1 MSSETP
7 EILLLDP
14 PAEMPVEG
22 TEAYD
27 LLLKETGG
35 ASANPG
41 FNYDGHLKATRGS
54 VSQSS
59 ALEQVSA
66 PVQVSAPE
74 QDETPVNNQ
83 SNSAEENNN
92 TPSIYLLSPPANMPI
107 VGTEEYALL
116 LEETGGASANP
127 GFNYKSHIAAT
138 RKPEDYPDWL
148 DPVKDIDD
156 RWLPKDHNGI
166 ALNPIGQASNTDNI
180 ISLDDAKNAIKLPL
194 DERNLLGLDG
204 SLEDYR
210 FSFDTKQNGE
220 LLIKKNSAEGEL
232 TNISNFDSISLSGYI
247 YDFQDF
253 RDLALQ
259 HVGANFKDEVQRLYN
274 TNTGNHIY
282 SANQTEV
289 DYLTGNKNGWIAEGI
304 SYKSND
310 DANQSVYRF
319 FVDGRHFY
327 TANDQEKDLLIDNPE
342 FSNYTYEGESHKVY
356 GLNDERPEDAIG
368 VKRFFN
374 TLNGSHVYS
383 TSTIEQDMLSA
394 SPEYLD
400 EGIAWYADI

>member
-1 MSSETP
+1 P
-7 EILLLDP
+7 DWLDP
-14 PAEMPVEG
+14 VKDIDDRWLPKNEEG
-22 TEAYD
+22 
-27 LLLKETGG
+27 KVVR
-35 ASANPG
+35 P
-41 FNYDGHLKATRGS
+41 
-54 VSQSS
+54 
-59 ALEQVSA
+59 
-66 PVQVSAPE
+66 
-74 QDETPVNNQ
+74 DETIEPIL
-83 SNSAEENNN
+83 A
-92 TPSIYLLSPPANMPI
+92 PIYLLNPPASMPM

-327 TANDQEKDLLIDNPE
+327 TANDQE
-342 FSNYTYEGESHKVY
+342 
-356 GLNDERPEDAIG
+356 
-368 VKRFFN
+368 
-374 TLNGSHVYS
+374 
-383 TSTIEQDMLSA
+383 
-394 SPEYLD
+394 
-400 EGIAWYADI
+400 